1 MSDKKRRNSTDRPAE
16 GLYEKRRKYL
26 DDDDDEDS
34 SNKGVDV
41 IPPLRSSQNLWVAA
55 TVGKDPSIVATDRD
69 KRFAEGSN
77 CCDYIVML

>member
-1 MSDKKRRNSTDRPAE
+1 MSDKKRRNSADRPAE
-16 GLYEKRRKYL
+16 GLYEKRRKYFNDH
-26 DDDDDEDS
+26 DDDSS

-69 KRFAEGSN
+69 KRFAEGN
-77 CCDYIVML
+77 NRCDYIMML